1 MNEKYFE
8 AEIIISNQKEKKRVQ
23 ANSKVEAIER
33 AKELYGGKVIK
44 IREIPPPIFKS
55 DFSLTKELFT
65 QKIPLEAQI
74 VAIRQIA
81 VMANAGLP
89 FTSILKETISSTA
102 DKRLKEI
109 LTKSLSDINAGM
121 SFSESL
127 RHHES
132 ELGRLTISMTEL
144 GEKTG
149 AMAESLNS
157 LASILEE
164 IQENRVKLK
173 KALRYPFA
181 VVGAMCIAFVALI
194 MIVVPKFKAV
204 FDKFKADLP
213 LPTKILLGAEK
224 FFADYG
230 IIALL
235 ILTTLFIVVYR
246 AYKTSPDIKTL
257 IDKWTL
263 KLPIVGETVKT
274 GLLSRFTVVF
284 KELNKAGLPIVE
296 ALEIS
301 QRSIENGYVK
311 KKFSQ
316 SIITVQKGMS
326 LTEAFK
332 EAGMYE
338 NMTMQMLR
346 AGEQSGS
353 LGDMLDKIS
362 DYYSKKFQSKMDN
375 ISASIEPV
383 LITMLAGLVL
393 LLALGI
399 FMPMWDMAKA
409 IR

>member
-1 MNEKYFE
+1 MSEKYFE
-8 AEIIISNQKEKKRVQ
+8 AELAIGDKKQKKKIQ
-23 ANSKVEAIER
+23 ATSKIEAIER
-33 AKELYGGKVIK
+33 AKESYGGRVIK
-44 IREIPPPIFKS
+44 IKEIPAPIVIS
-55 DFSLTKELFT
+55 DFSFAKELFK

-89 FTSILKETISSTA
+89 FTAILKETISSTA

-127 RHHES
+127 RHYES

-157 LASILEE
+157 LSGILEE
-164 IQENRVKLK
+164 IQDNRVKLK
-173 KALRYPFA
+173 KALRYPAA
-181 VVGAMCIAFVALI
+181 VITAMCIAFVVLI
-194 MIVVPKFKAV
+194 MVVVPKFKAV

-213 LPTKILLGAEK
+213 LPTKILLNAEK
-224 FFADYG
+224 FFTDYG
-230 IIALL
+230 LV
-235 ILTTLFIVVYR
+235 TLVVLAAVLMSVFR
-246 AYKTSPDIKTL
+246 AYKTSSSFKTM

-263 KLPIVGETVKT
+263 RLPIVGETVKV

-332 EAGMYE
+332 EAEMYE

-362 DYYSKKFQSKMDN
+362 EYYSKKFQSKMDN
-375 ISASIEPV
+375 ISASIEPL

>member
-1 MNEKYFE
+1 
-8 AEIIISNQKEKKRVQ
+8 
-23 ANSKVEAIER
+23 
-33 AKELYGGKVIK
+33 
-44 IREIPPPIFKS
+44 
-55 DFSLTKELFT
+55 
-65 QKIPLEAQI
+65 
-74 VAIRQIA
+74 
-81 VMANAGLP
+81 
-89 FTSILKETISSTA
+89 
-102 DKRLKEI
+102 
-109 LTKSLSDINAGM
+109 
-121 SFSESL
+121 
-127 RHHES
+127 
-132 ELGRLTISMTEL
+132 
-144 GEKTG
+144 
-149 AMAESLNS
+149 
-157 LASILEE
+157 
-164 IQENRVKLK
+164 
-173 KALRYPFA
+173 
-181 VVGAMCIAFVALI
+181 
-194 MIVVPKFKAV
+194 
-204 FDKFKADLP
+204 
-213 LPTKILLGAEK
+213 
-224 FFADYG
+224 
-230 IIALL
+230 
-235 ILTTLFIVVYR
+235 
-246 AYKTSPDIKTL
+246 
-257 IDKWTL
+257 
-263 KLPIVGETVKT
+263 VGETVKT

>member
-1 MNEKYFE
+1 MSEKYFE
-8 AEIIISNQKEKKRVQ
+8 AELAIGDKKQKKKIQ
-23 ANSKVEAIER
+23 ATSKIEAIER
-33 AKELYGGKVIK
+33 AKESYGGRVIK
-44 IREIPPPIFKS
+44 IKEIPAPIVIS
-55 DFSLTKELFT
+55 DFSFAKELFK

-89 FTSILKETISSTA
+89 FTAILKETISSTA

-127 RHHES
+127 RHYES

-157 LASILEE
+157 LSGILEE
-164 IQENRVKLK
+164 IQDNRIKLK
-173 KALRYPFA
+173 KALRYPAA
-181 VVGAMCIAFVALI
+181 VITAMCIAFVVLI
-194 MIVVPKFKAV
+194 MVVVPKFKAV

-213 LPTKILLGAEK
+213 LPTKILLNAEK
-224 FFADYG
+224 FFTDYG
-230 IIALL
+230 LVTLVVIAAVLMSV
-235 ILTTLFIVVYR
+235 FR
-246 AYKTSPDIKTL
+246 AYKTSSSFKTM

-263 KLPIVGETVKT
+263 RLPIVGETVKV

-332 EAGMYE
+332 EAEMYE

-362 DYYSKKFQSKMDN
+362 EYYSKKFQSKMDN
-375 ISASIEPV
+375 ISASIEPL